1 MYNDY
6 NVIYESYTNEFI
18 IPILVGI
25 GIIFIIAIIFL
36 IGLIKVFKKAN
47 RSGVAA
53 IIPIY
58 NFIVMLEIVN
68 MPIWYLLLLLVPVLN
83 IIIYFQVMFKI
94 AKSFR
99 KTTTFAMLTALF
111 PTIFI
116 PILGFSDSEYIG
128 INKEAMMGTSI
139 APDFPIVKE
148 EEIEA
153 TTPEKVRETKPMD
166 ISIGGGIYQQ
176 NYQQSLIDIP
186 EENKKVEQL
195 ASFKVEQNQQPTQT
209 FKEKE
214 ETGVDALKNIAF
226 IESKENKEI
235 SDIIEPNNLVENNES
250 NISSSFGNQ
259 SLNAAENPEI
269 MAVEIPGII
278 HPTTNLI
285 NESTDTNSVNEESK
299 NNNIVTSS
307 IGDSNYISCLN
318 CGSMIPEEASK
329 CFMCGK
335 ER

>member
-53 IIPIY
+53 IVPIY

-83 IIIYFQVMFKI
+83 IIIYFRVMFKI

-99 KTTTFAMLTALF
+99 KTTTFAVLTALF

-116 PILGFSDSEYIG
+116 PILGFSNSEYIG

-139 APDFPIVKE
+139 APDFPVVKE
-148 EEIEA
+148 EEIDA
-153 TTPEKVRETKPMD
+153 TTPDKVKETKPID
-166 ISIGGGIYQQ
+166 ISIGGGVYQK

-186 EENKKVEQL
+186 EENKKVDQL
-195 ASFKVEQNQQPTQT
+195 ASFKVEPKQQPTQT
-209 FKEKE
+209 FIEKE
-214 ETGVDALKNIAF
+214 ETGVDALKNVAF
-226 IESKENKEI
+226 IETDENQNTGDTI
-235 SDIIEPNNLVENNES
+235 GNNNQVENNDT
-250 NISSSFGNQ
+250 NISSSTENQ
-259 SLNAAENPEI
+259 SLNAAENSNIMAAEIPEI
-269 MAVEIPGII
+269 IQ
-278 HPTTNLI
+278 PTI
-285 NESTDTNSVNEESK
+285 NSINQSTDNNSGKEEPA
-299 NNNIVTSS
+299 NNNTVTSI
-307 IGDSNYISCLN
+307 IGDSNYISCPN
-318 CGSMIPEEASK
+318 CGSMIQEEASK